1 MKPRLK
7 TSKKWTAFPEEYRT
21 QIEDVFRQE
30 FSEKLGQSKLIVD
43 GRIYP
48 EEIVLR
54 VGFLEK
60 GRIVQNNFEAS
71 ATYKAEGNDAMDNM
85 ANCIDAVASMMS
97 DFFQAGEEGIE
108 FPLSWQEYEF
118 EGRKIWLQFST
129 ENSDLEKEADRILGM
144 DQSSL
149 VNEEEESDDLY
160 EQEPGE
166 INEPSMFSGKGKK
179 KKKEEMH

>member
-7 TSKKWTAFPEEYRT
+7 TSRKWTAFPEEYRT

-30 FSEKLGQSKLIVD
+30 FSQMLGDSKLIVD

-60 GRIVQNNFEAS
+60 GRIAQNNFEAS
-71 ATYKAEGNDAMDNM
+71 ASYKAEGNDAMDNM

-129 ENSDLEKEADRILGM
+129 ENSDLEKEADRLLGV
-144 DQSSL
+144 DETSL
-149 VNEEEESDDLY
+149 VKEEDESEDLY
-160 EQEPGE
+160 EQEPDE
-166 INEPSMFSGKGKK
+166 LKEPSMFSGKTKK
-179 KKKEEMH
+179 KKKEDMH